1 MLTNF
6 FISVAISFFL
16 SFIITPLVRNFL
28 VSKNLV
34 EDPVKKQQKT
44 HNATATAHLPRGGGV
59 PIFIG
64 IIAASALLLPLDRQ
78 LISIFIA
85 MSLTLIVG
93 LFDDIYDIS
102 PKLRLATNIVAALV
116 VVGSG
121 IGIAYISNPLGG
133 VFDLSFI
140 RIEFDLFGP
149 HSIWVISDIIAVIWI
164 VWCMNIT
171 GWSGG
176 VEGQLPGFVGISA
189 IFIGLLGLKFS
200 QDIQQWPVIILA
212 GAVAGAYLGFLPFNF
227 NPQTIMPGYS
237 AKSLAGFSLGVLSIL
252 SGAKLA
258 TLFLL
263 LAIPMLDAIFV
274 LVRRLSQG
282 RSLVKSDG
290 QHLHHLLL
298 RLGWSRQKIAIL
310 YWMVSLGLG
319 LATLLLNT
327 QQKLFV
333 LVLVVVLFAITL
345 SKIYQR
351 I

>member
-1 MLTNF
+1 MLLNF
-6 FISVAISFFL
+6 SLSVVIAFVV
-16 SFIITPLVRNFL
+16 SFIITPIVRNFL
-28 VSKNLV
+28 ISKNLV
-34 EDPVKKQQKT
+34 EDPVQKQQKT
-44 HNATATAHLPRGGGV
+44 QNATATTPVPRGGGV
-59 PIFIG
+59 SIFLG
-64 IIAASALLLPLDRQ
+64 IIISSSLLLPLDRQ
-78 LISIFIA
+78 LLSIFIA
-85 MSLTLIVG
+85 LTLTLIVG
-93 LFDDIYDIS
+93 LFDDVFDIS

-121 IGIAYISNPLGG
+121 IGIAYISNPFGG
-133 VFDLSFI
+133 VFDLSFL
-140 RIEFDLFGP
+140 RIEFDFLGP
-149 HSIWVISDIIAVIWI
+149 HSIWVISDIIAVLWI

-189 IFIGLLGLKFS
+189 IFIGLMGLKFS

-263 LAIPMLDAIFV
+263 LAIPMLDAVFV
-274 LVRRLSQG
+274 LFRRFVQG
-282 RSLVKSDG
+282 RSLVRSDG

-298 RLGWSRQKIAIL
+298 KIGWSRQKIAIL
-310 YWMVSLGLG
+310 YWLVSLALG

-327 QQKLFV
+327 QQKLIV
-333 LVLVVVLFAITL
+333 LIVVAVLFALSL
-345 SKIYQR
+345 SKIYR
-351 I
+351 HI

>member
-1 MLTNF
+1 MPTNF
-6 FISVAISFFL
+6 FYSLLIAFAL
-16 SFIITPLVRNFL
+16 SFIATPLVRNFL
-28 VSKNLV
+28 VKRSLV
-34 EDPVKKQQKT
+34 EDPIKKQKKDK
-44 HNATATAHLPRGGGV
+44 NSTATTAVPRGGGV
-59 PIFIG
+59 PIFLG
-64 IIAASALLLPLDRQ
+64 IVVSVLMFLPLDRQ
-78 LISIFIA
+78 LVSILIA
-85 MSLTLIVG
+85 MTLTLGVG
-93 LFDDIYDIS
+93 IFDDLFDIS
-102 PKLRLATNIVAALV
+102 PKLRLVTNITAAIIVVA
-116 VVGSG
+116 SG
-121 IGIAYISNPLGG
+121 IGIAYISNPFGG

-140 RIEFDLFGP
+140 RIEFDWFGP
-149 HSIWVISDIIAVIWI
+149 HSIWLISDLLAIFWI

-189 IFIGLLGLKFS
+189 LFIGLLGLKFS

-212 GAVAGAYLGFLPFNF
+212 GAVAGAYFGFLPFNF
-227 NPQTIMPGYS
+227 YPQTIMPGYS

-274 LVRRLSQG
+274 IGRRYFQG
-282 RSLVKSDG
+282 RSLVKPDG

-310 YWMVSLGLG
+310 YWLVSLCLG

-327 QQKLFV
+327 QQKLYVFIALIV
-333 LVLVVVLFAITL
+333 TFTFSLI
-345 SKIYQR
+345 KIYR
-351 I
+351 HI